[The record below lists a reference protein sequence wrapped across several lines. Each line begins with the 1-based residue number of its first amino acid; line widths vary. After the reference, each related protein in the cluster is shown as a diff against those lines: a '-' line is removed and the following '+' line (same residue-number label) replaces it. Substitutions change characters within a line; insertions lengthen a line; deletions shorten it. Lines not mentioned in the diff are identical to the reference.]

1 MVFARSSLPSPRV
14 ARGPAF
20 ASRPRSRPRR
30 AGIVA
35 VLAGLA
41 LAGCAQQGPL
51 DETASAPAPAAPAA
65 LETPV
70 DPAVAELAS
79 APIPETYQDLMDRHA
94 IPFQVPRQGK
104 AILVNVPS
112 YELIAFE
119 DGEPVIRSRVIVGRD
134 ISGDRTPEMT
144 TETSVVRFRPTWRPT
159 PMMISR
165 GDYQDKTWPP
175 GPNNPLGLLAIRLE
189 PGMLIYLHGTN
200 RPELF
205 DKQARALS
213 GGCVRVERWDEV
225 AAWVLDVDVD
235 EVHRLANG
243 DRTFDMETSG
253 VPVMMRYF
261 TEFPDAQGELQAYND
276 VYDQGGSAYGVAAQV
291 AALN

>member
-1 MVFARSSLPSPRV
+1 M
-14 ARGPAF
+14 
-20 ASRPRSRPRR
+20 RR
-30 AGIVA
+30 F
-35 VLAGLA
+35 L
-41 LAGCAQQGPL
+41 
-51 DETASAPAPAAPAA
+51 T
-65 LETPV
+65 
-70 DPAVAELAS
+70 
-79 APIPETYQDLMDRHA
+79 
-94 IPFQVPRQGK
+94 
-104 AILVNVPS
+104 
-112 YELIAFE
+112 
-119 DGEPVIRSRVIVGRD
+119 
-134 ISGDRTPEMT
+134 
-144 TETSVVRFRPTWRPT
+144 
-159 PMMISR
+159 
-165 GDYQDKTWPP
+165 
-175 GPNNPLGLLAIRLE
+175 LGLLAIRLE